1 MSTVF
6 LICISTLAALSIILW
21 LGYRL
26 HALRR
31 QISNKCRLGELILK
45 KIDAYVLLID
55 GEFDVRMTNFYSLTE
70 TPQPQRMPKA
80 GNLLRCKNG
89 EDAGLC
95 GQHALCMDC
104 PIRNAGEKTFR
115 ERKGFSG
122 VETPMTLYTSDA
134 HTRTAEL
141 EVSVSGS
148 YLEFEGKP
156 HLLLTIH
163 DITSQ
168 KQIQRELEDARIRV
182 ERADRT
188 KTIFLTNTSH
198 EFRTPINAII
208 GFSELLGG
216 GICTPEESQEYV
228 GVIRKSSN
236 ALLQM
241 VDDLLDLA
249 KIETGTFKIENGEV
263 ELCAFMQELEDEF
276 RAQQPAGTPVRLLF
290 MRTSASFISTDRKR
304 LHQVLSHL
312 LSNAVKFTD
321 EGEIRFGFETR
332 RDEIYFYVS
341 DTGCGIPEEFVGN
354 LFQRFAKAGSHKQGV
369 GIGLAICKAVVTAMH
384 GRIGVESRE
393 GHGSRFWFT
402 LPVSVRAENELT
414 A

>member
-1 MSTVF
+1 MP
-6 LICISTLAALSIILW
+6 LSDFPNCW
-21 LGYRL
+21 
-26 HALRR
+26 
-31 QISNKCRLGELILK
+31 
-45 KIDAYVLLID
+45 
-55 GEFDVRMTNFYSLTE
+55 
-70 TPQPQRMPKA
+70 
-80 GNLLRCKNG
+80 
-89 EDAGLC
+89 
-95 GQHALCMDC
+95 
-104 PIRNAGEKTFR
+104 
-115 ERKGFSG
+115 
-122 VETPMTLYTSDA
+122 
-134 HTRTAEL
+134 
-141 EVSVSGS
+141 
-148 YLEFEGKP
+148 
-156 HLLLTIH
+156 
-163 DITSQ
+163 
-168 KQIQRELEDARIRV
+168 
-182 ERADRT
+182 
-188 KTIFLTNTSH
+188 
-198 EFRTPINAII
+198 
-208 GFSELLGG
+208 GG
-216 GICTPEESQEYV
+216 GTCTSEESQEYV

-236 ALLQM
+236 SLLQM

-249 KIETGTFKIENGEV
+249 KIETGTFKIENGDV
-263 ELCAFMQELEDEF
+263 ELCAFMQELEHEF
-276 RAQQPAGTPVRLLF
+276 RSRSSLNKPVRIEF
-290 MRTSASFISTDRKR
+290 SRTSPYHFSTDRKR